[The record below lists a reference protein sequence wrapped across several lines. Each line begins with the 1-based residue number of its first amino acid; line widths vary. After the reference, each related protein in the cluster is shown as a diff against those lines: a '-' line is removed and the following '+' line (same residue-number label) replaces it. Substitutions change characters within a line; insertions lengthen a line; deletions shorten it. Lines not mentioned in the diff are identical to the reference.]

1 MPPNSSAIRVE
12 IERTNL
18 TEHGQR
24 YRVTYAG
31 KILAEGRPNPI
42 FDACRALLA
51 RGITGRL
58 EMWRRDKTSAD
69 MQLDIERG
77 ALFAIRETTTLSL
90 GLVPWHPWWR
100 TDDVD
105 SNAVLYGGVQ
115 PPAVVCDAPSGGDT
129 HQRKRPPMTPPRNE
143 TSLSCVFRC

>member
-58 EMWRRDKTSAD
+58 EVWRRGRTSAD
-69 MQLDIERG
+69 MQLDITWGAALAIEDSDKKSIRLRPWVPMPVPRARG
-77 ALFAIRETTTLSL
+77 EATAAISRAPVL
-90 GLVPWHPWWR
+90 GTRPTKTAASDSTRRQHSPLPWEAR
-100 TDDVD
+100 
-105 SNAVLYGGVQ
+105 
-115 PPAVVCDAPSGGDT
+115 
-129 HQRKRPPMTPPRNE
+129 
-143 TSLSCVFRC
+143 